1 MEKFGSGIINIPDP
15 PTASKERNIQEKLS
29 KVWNIRDFLF
39 GDTSVGDQTSIAPF
53 SYQLSFPELCPAIEA
68 AGRASHD
75 LHQVIIA
82 ALAFH
87 LLHQVLNVAKP
98 VGYGKPED
106 CVPGL
111 AFNRHFSQVRV
122 LLGLKDDPVKPRVK
136 DVLRGISEHIFC
148 IASRAGS

>member
-1 MEKFGSGIINIPDP
+1 MS
-15 PTASKERNIQEKLS
+15 L
-29 KVWNIRDFLF
+29 
-39 GDTSVGDQTSIAPF
+39 
-53 SYQLSFPELCPAIEA
+53 PELCPAIEA
-68 AGRASHD
+68 AGRAGHN

-98 VGYGKPED
+98 VGDGKPED

-111 AFNRHFSQVRV
+111 AFNRHFPQVGV

-136 DVLRGISEHIFC
+136 DMLRGISEHVFR